1 MSSSQSKRV
10 SIDHLESLVQAALL
24 RAGMA
29 PENVGPVAATIV
41 ACERD
46 GVKSHGILRLPG
58 FVHSLQ
64 LGWADGRSR
73 PAITGQTASL
83 VSIDA
88 ANGFAQVALDFARP
102 RLLEMAEAAGVAVLL
117 TKNSHHFAALWP
129 DIEPFASRGLVA
141 LTCVNSKK
149 RMAAW
154 GGGRPVTGTNAIAFA
169 TPRPGHPPLVWDQS
183 SSVLSQGDVLL
194 AANEGR
200 AVPAGIGCDAKGQPT
215 TSPSE
220 ILDGGALLPFGGSKG
235 ASLAVMV
242 EILAAALTGGRF
254 GFEDQSPPG
263 PATTSFGGQFLL
275 LINPGRVQSG
285 FDERVSALV
294 AAILDAGA
302 SRLPGDRR
310 YRQRQISAVDGIVLD
325 AAAHALL
332 LRLAGRSGGPVAGT
346 GGELP

>member
-1 MSSSQSKRV
+1 MKSSQSKRV
-10 SIDHLESLVQAALL
+10 SVDDLEALVRAALS

-29 PENVGPVAATIV
+29 PDNVGPVAATIV

-46 GVKSHGILRLPG
+46 GVKSHGILRLAG
-58 FVHSLQ
+58 FVHSLKI
-64 LGWADGRSR
+64 GWADGTAR
-73 PAITGQTASL
+73 PAITSETASL
-83 VSIDA
+83 LSVDA
-88 ANGFAQVALDFARP
+88 RNGFAQVALDVATP
-102 RLLEMAEAAGVAVLL
+102 RLLAMAEASGVAVLL
-117 TKNSHHFAALWP
+117 TRNSHHFAALWP
-129 DIEPFASRGLVA
+129 DIEPFAARGLVA

-200 AVPAGIGCDAKGQPT
+200 AVAPGVGCDAFGQPT
-215 TSPSE
+215 TSASD

-254 GFEDQSPPG
+254 GFEDQSPAG
-263 PATTSFGGQFLL
+263 PTTTSFGGQFLL
-275 LINPGRVQSG
+275 LINPGRAQSG
-285 FDERVSALV
+285 FDERVSVLV

-310 YRQRQISAVDGIVLD
+310 YRQRRISAAEGIDVD
-325 AAAHALL
+325 APAYASLL
-332 LRLAGRSGGPVAGT
+332 SLAGRSGGAVAQT
-346 GGELP
+346 GGQVS